1 MSAAVTELL
10 GTDLNNKFLK
20 SKSQKINLNLADGKK
35 LFEIQKQSKELKKI
49 DGEDVFP
56 KIQSKTSDTKD
67 DSNDQEEIA
76 KNEINVDNSLIS
88 PVLNNNLLL
97 EITEEKYVLDQG
109 NITDEFLKNN
119 QSDDEHEDVILEL
132 EEKLLLPSN
141 ITTSKDINLISPNIT
156 ISKDISL
163 ISPNVITK
171 QDIKEAIALVDF
183 DNQGKQ
189 AINTHP
195 QQRIITNKDINK
207 IDLASSIIETN
218 EPQVSKVTNNV
229 EMIKSTLIKQPP
241 NSQLN
246 STNIQFKQN
255 NIIDKQIILSS
266 TEHSNVILADTRG
279 DKKIVDKV
287 DLSLIDTEDEIIIDP
302 TSKFENFNKENKNDY
317 FKNGDELLQFLP
329 LKNNIGQI
337 NSSIISY
344 PKLEIQVSNT
354 IIELSNNSQ
363 IGKNEVIVNL
373 FPEELGSITVKIV
386 SVMSDDNVKKIQ
398 NIKITCQNQ
407 QTAEIL
413 ENNRKDLDKILKTI
427 TSIDEETKLEFEMGK
442 EQQNQNNSY
451 FENNEDRNN
460 WMKNFVHNELEF
472 EQNTKE
478 HVVSIDNDH
487 SSNSIKEENSQTN
500 LNIMV

>member
-1 MSAAVTELL
+1 M
-10 GTDLNNKFLK
+10 
-20 SKSQKINLNLADGKK
+20 
-35 LFEIQKQSKELKKI
+35 
-49 DGEDVFP
+49 
-56 KIQSKTSDTKD
+56 
-67 DSNDQEEIA
+67 
-76 KNEINVDNSLIS
+76 
-88 PVLNNNLLL
+88 
-97 EITEEKYVLDQG
+97 
-109 NITDEFLKNN
+109 
-119 QSDDEHEDVILEL
+119 
-132 EEKLLLPSN
+132 
-141 ITTSKDINLISPNIT
+141 
-156 ISKDISL
+156 
-163 ISPNVITK
+163 
-171 QDIKEAIALVDF
+171 
-183 DNQGKQ
+183 
-189 AINTHP
+189 
-195 QQRIITNKDINK
+195 
-207 IDLASSIIETN
+207 
-218 EPQVSKVTNNV
+218 
-229 EMIKSTLIKQPP
+229 
-241 NSQLN
+241 
-246 STNIQFKQN
+246 
-255 NIIDKQIILSS
+255 
-266 TEHSNVILADTRG
+266 
-279 DKKIVDKV
+279 
-287 DLSLIDTEDEIIIDP
+287 
-302 TSKFENFNKENKNDY
+302 
-317 FKNGDELLQFLP
+317 QFLP